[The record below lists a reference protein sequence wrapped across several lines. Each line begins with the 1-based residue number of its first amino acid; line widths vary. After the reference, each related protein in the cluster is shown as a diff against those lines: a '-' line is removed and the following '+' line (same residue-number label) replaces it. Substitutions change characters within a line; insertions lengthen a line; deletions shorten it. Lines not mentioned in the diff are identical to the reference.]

1 MVVEITSRVLAVIA
15 ALAFTL
21 VFTTGRLPVIP
32 KGRWT
37 VIALFALGL
46 AMCTAVG
53 TRDGLGTSLAQPT
66 WLAAVFTALG
76 FSSAGLLLA
85 VLVGLNWRIGV
96 VGLAGTI
103 AASWLLA
110 LGFAVYSG
118 ADTALL
124 GMATL
129 VVAAGASFAVWVDS
143 RRRLGASRLAQY

>member
-1 MVVEITSRVLAVIA
+1 
-15 ALAFTL
+15 
-21 VFTTGRLPVIP
+21 
-32 KGRWT
+32 
-37 VIALFALGL
+37 
-46 AMCTAVG
+46 
-53 TRDGLGTSLAQPT
+53 
-66 WLAAVFTALG
+66 LG